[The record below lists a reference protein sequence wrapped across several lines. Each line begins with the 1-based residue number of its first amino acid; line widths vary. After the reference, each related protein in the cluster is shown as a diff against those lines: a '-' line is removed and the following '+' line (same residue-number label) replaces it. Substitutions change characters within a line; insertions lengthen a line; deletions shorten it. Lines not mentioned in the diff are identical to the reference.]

1 METKQRCNAPGDSA
15 VPWATNAWRGPPALQ
30 SSSSGF
36 RVAASADVL
45 VVVFNRAGT
54 RAVNRVP
61 AALFEA
67 LVCWA
72 TLALVC
78 RVHQLK
84 LRCGEKQ
91 PSNIALAGVIRCDR
105 RGVVRVRQELCHPSC
120 REISRSPCD
129 KEVTRTLFQTI
140 AALLPTHHANVNE
153 FFLI

>member
-1 METKQRCNAPGDSA
+1 VETKQRCNAPGDSA
-15 VPWATNAWRGPPALQ
+15 VAWATNAWRGPPALQ

-45 VVVFNRAGT
+45 DVVFYRART
-54 RAVNRVP
+54 RAVTRVP

-84 LRCGEKQ
+84 LKQ

-105 RGVVRVRQELCHPSC
+105 RGVVRVQQEPCHPSC